1 MKKMPRLKATK
12 EKNKFKALVN
22 YYLTLNNIPKMK
34 IAKLWGIGVRATD
47 LRIND
52 PERIP
57 AGDILSLA
65 KILGCSSDE
74 LMKSIKIY

>member
-1 MKKMPRLKATK
+1 MPRLKATQ
-12 EKNKFKALVN
+12 EQNKFKALVN

-47 LRIND
+47 LRINS

-57 AGDILSLA
+57 AGDILRLA
-65 KILGCSSDE
+65 KFLGCSLDE
-74 LMKSIKIY
+74 LIESIKIY